1 MLVSCVIPTYNR
13 ALFIP
18 SAIKAFQSQDYPE
31 LELIIVSSGEN
42 ISHLIPNDA
51 RIKHVHFDHQ
61 VLTGDGRNIGT
72 ELAAGQIIFNWDD
85 DDWYGPTRIQ
95 KQVDFHLASG
105 KGVSGQGFIV
115 LHDLATDTFS
125 RYDMRSPYSC
135 GPSICYSKHYWEHVD
150 KIDPINDMEDANYVM
165 RAATRN
171 EMASSYDDKPIVI
184 VARTHPGNTV
194 SRSPLDGLCTPEP
207 RPTDYEYEPN
217 NIAPTNI

>member
-72 ELAAGQIIFNWDD
+72 ELAAGQIILNTDD
-85 DDWYGPTRIQ
+85 DDWYSRERVS
-95 KQVDFHLASG
+95 KQVAYHIAAG

-125 RYDMRSPYSC
+125 RYDMKPPNSC
-135 GPSICYSKHYWEHVD
+135 GPSIVYSRDYWQNID
-150 KIDPINDMEDANYVM
+150 RIDPMNYEEDCRYVS
-165 RAATRN
+165 RAAARN
-171 EMASSYDDKPIVI
+171 EMASSYDDKPIII

-194 SRSPLDGLCTPEP
+194 SRSPLDGVCTPEP

-217 NIAPTNI
+217 NSDINK